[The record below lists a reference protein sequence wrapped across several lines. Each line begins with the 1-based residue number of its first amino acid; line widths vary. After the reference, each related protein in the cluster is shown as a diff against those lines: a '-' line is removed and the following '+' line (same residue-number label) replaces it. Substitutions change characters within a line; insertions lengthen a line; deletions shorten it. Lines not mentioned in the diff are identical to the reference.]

1 MKSKLT
7 GGKTELLFAKIVL
20 NKYKVNYYRCLE
32 TGFIQT
38 EDPYWLNESYS
49 NVITSLDV
57 GLTNRNLRYAKIVA
71 IIIKKN
77 FISNLKFFDWGGGIG
92 LFVRLMR
99 DMGYDYILY
108 DLYAPNILALGF
120 SLSEIKQDKEFELI
134 TAFEVFEHLVNPLQD
149 IEAMLLQGKN
159 ILFSTAL
166 IPTQNNEIENWWYLL
181 PETGQHIAFY
191 SIETLEYIAAKYQLN
206 LYSNNSDFHLFTKE
220 VFKKNPLL
228 DEEVGFFI
236 KIKNAV
242 KRLNG
247 TDNDYQQRS
256 LIGAD
261 YEYILN
267 GLRSKKYNR

>member
-7 GGKTELLFAKIVL
+7 GGKTELLFAKTVL

-38 EDPYWLNESYS
+38 EVPYWLNESYS

-71 IIIKKN
+71 KIIKKN
-77 FISNLKFFDWGGGIG
+77 FNSNSKFLDWGGGIG
-92 LFVRLMR
+92 LFVRLMK

-120 SLSEIKQDKEFELI
+120 SLKEIKQDKEFELI

-159 ILFSTAL
+159 ILFSTLL

-181 PETGQHIAFY
+181 PETGQHISFY

-206 LYSNNSDFHLFTKE
+206 LYSNNKDFHLLTKE
-220 VFKKNPLL
+220 VFKKNPLI
-228 DEEVGFFI
+228 DEEVGFFC

-242 KRLNG
+242 KRFNG

-267 GLRSKKYNR
+267 GLRSKEKK

>member
-7 GGKTELLFAKIVL
+7 GGKTELLFAKTVL

-38 EDPYWLNESYS
+38 EVPYWLNESYS

-71 IIIKKN
+71 KIIKKN
-77 FISNLKFFDWGGGIG
+77 FNSNSKFLDWGGGIG

-120 SLSEIKQDKEFELI
+120 SLKEIKQDKEFELI

-159 ILFSTAL
+159 ILFSTLL

-181 PETGQHIAFY
+181 PETGQHISFY

-206 LYSNNSDFHLFTKE
+206 LYSNNKDFHLLTKE
-220 VFKKNPLL
+220 VFKKNPLI
-228 DEEVGFFI
+228 DEEVGFFC

-242 KRLNG
+242 KRFNG

-267 GLRSKKYNR
+267 GLRSKEKK